1 MTKAAFKKENNAHYG
16 GRAFKDRGARVPP
29 TKAPRPAQPSNA
41 AEAHRWVR
49 RQELLTRYAKDGG
62 FSAEQLAAR
71 LMLTTSRIDDL
82 LAGRAPISNEL
93 ATHIEE
99 MLELPASWLD
109 NGGDITQGEPVMN
122 ATAAPIPEA
131 VAPAERGATRTSP
144 DKKQLNE
151 IRRVNL
157 ELLTAARGSKSRLG
171 AIAGTAGS
179 RISLMTSARKPV
191 SDPFAFAIEDGLG
204 LERGWLDQPRQYDEV
219 PPAVWEQLNGESG
232 APAAPA
238 PAKLA
243 SAARSAPSAPRAAS
257 PVPVPAPISAPA
269 AAAVVAPAAAAVPQ
283 AGSRSASGLFD
294 KASGS
299 SGPIA
304 EALAKTIL
312 NLSAADKLSEARAF
326 QLLGVLLSEAEPTR

>member
-16 GRAFKDRGARVPP
+16 GRAFKDRGVRVPP
-29 TKAPRPAQPSNA
+29 PKAPRPAQPSNA

-109 NGGDITQGEPVMN
+109 DGGDIALGEPVMN

-157 ELLTAARGSKSRLG
+157 ELLTTARGSKSRLG
-171 AIAGTAGS
+171 VIAGTAGS

-204 LERGWLDQPRQYDEV
+204 LARGWLDQPRQYDEV

-232 APAAPA
+232 VPAAPA
-238 PAKLA
+238 PVKPAR
-243 SAARSAPSAPRAAS
+243 AARSAPSAPHAAS
-257 PVPVPAPISAPA
+257 PALTPTPSPSPAPA
-269 AAAVVAPAAAAVPQ
+269 APAAPVPL
-283 AGSRSASGLFD
+283 ASSRSASGLFD